1 MRNTFRKFLGETG
14 GIAAIEVALIL
25 PFLLLIYFG
34 LFDLTSVISVNR
46 KVTYAASVMADLVAL
61 NKTSVL
67 KSSIQDYY
75 AAANMVMAPT
85 PAASVRV
92 EVFGYRIS
100 GATITQVW
108 KTDNAAGSSCG
119 AAPSTAAMAP
129 LMVAGN
135 DLIVARVCT
144 TYTPYASNFL
154 GHRILGNAAFQ
165 VGESITQRPRSS
177 LQLTCYN
184 TAVGGAVCS

>member
-1 MRNTFRKFLGETG
+1 MTSKFKKFLGETR
-14 GIAAIEVALIL
+14 GIAAIEVALVL

-34 LFDLTSVISVNR
+34 LFDLTSLISVNR

-67 KSSIQDYY
+67 KSNIQDYY

-108 KTDNAAGSSCG
+108 KTDNAEAVH
-119 AAPSTAAMAP
+119 AARRLPLLPWPPSW
-129 LMVAGN
+129 LQE
-135 DLIVARVCT
+135 T
-144 TYTPYASNFL
+144 TWWWPASAQPTRPML
-154 GHRILGNAAFQ
+154 QTSLATQILGDTPFQ
-165 VGESITQRPRSS
+165 VGETITQRPRSS